1 MDRATELEPP
11 RLLCGEPN
19 DGVLL
24 GIVSSFTTFTVIGTP
39 GKSSTPVALNA
50 ESLIV
55 TSTVC
60 SVCPADGASIAVRK
74 NPVSRHCPR
83 RLDQVCSVMRFYPFL
98 VHGLLMKRDAE
109 ESPRFFLGEGIDLVT
124 VFHAVCYQQGR
135 CLSNEHVWA
144 FFRWLLGAE
153 EAEFH
158 TARSLL
164 WQKGAGLQ
172 EG

>member
-1 MDRATELEPP
+1 
-11 RLLCGEPN
+11 
-19 DGVLL
+19 
-24 GIVSSFTTFTVIGTP
+24 
-39 GKSSTPVALNA
+39 
-50 ESLIV
+50 
-55 TSTVC
+55 
-60 SVCPADGASIAVRK
+60 
-74 NPVSRHCPR
+74 
-83 RLDQVCSVMRFYPFL
+83 
-98 VHGLLMKRDAE
+98 MKRDAE

-135 CLSNEHVWA
+135 CLSKEHVWA

-172 EG
+172 RRGRDLSGAERNTSAKNALTARAKRVTVQFSRDGLSGAAEL

>member
-1 MDRATELEPP
+1 
-11 RLLCGEPN
+11 
-19 DGVLL
+19 
-24 GIVSSFTTFTVIGTP
+24 
-39 GKSSTPVALNA
+39 
-50 ESLIV
+50 
-55 TSTVC
+55 
-60 SVCPADGASIAVRK
+60 
-74 NPVSRHCPR
+74 
-83 RLDQVCSVMRFYPFL
+83 MR
-98 VHGLLMKRDAE
+98 E

-135 CLSNEHVWA
+135 CLPKEHVWA

-172 EG
+172 RRVGTWTELSGTQGRKNALTARAMRATVQFSRDGLSGAAEL